1 MTLSQKLTRL
11 TLAVALLGSL
21 SACVVAP
28 PQAVGYR
35 APAVYVEPYPTYRYG
50 YPDPYYNGYGQRYYD
65 DRGSRHY
72 RNERRYDEPRHREA
86 TIPSPAAVHRDI
98 RRSLGLPRL
107 PGMP

>member
-1 MTLSQKLTRL
+1 MTRSQKLTRL
-11 TLAVALLGSL
+11 TLAIALLGSL

-35 APAVYVEPYPTYRYG
+35 APAVYVETYPTYRYG
-50 YPDPYYNGYGQRYYD
+50 YPEPYYNGYGH
-65 DRGSRHY
+65 RHY
-72 RNERRYDEPRHREA
+72 DNRGGYYREERRYVEPRRID
-86 TIPSPAAVHRDI
+86 IPSPLEVHRDV